1 MTRIRYEVK
10 FLEKKWNEITT
21 TYCMTLENCWKYNP
35 ISIRKVK
42 LIRENGWD
50 KLEVLEVI
58 K

>member
-1 MTRIRYEVK
+1 MRIRYEVK

-42 LIRENGWD
+42 LTKVDGWYRS
-50 KLEVLEVI
+50 EVLEVI